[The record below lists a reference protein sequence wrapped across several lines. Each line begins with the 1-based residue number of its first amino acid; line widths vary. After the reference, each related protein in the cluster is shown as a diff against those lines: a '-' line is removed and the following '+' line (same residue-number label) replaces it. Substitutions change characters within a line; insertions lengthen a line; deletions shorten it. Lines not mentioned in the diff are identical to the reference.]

1 MDTKVAHHY
10 DPAEYRLRTF
20 CDAVPAFLDG
30 TSSPR
35 DYLEQC
41 LAVMEEREPVVRA
54 FVNVNVAGARAA
66 ADASAARYRDG
77 RPLSPIDGMPIGI
90 KDLFETKD
98 MPVEMGSPI
107 WKGHQSFRDA
117 AHVRA
122 LREAGAVIVGK
133 TVTTEL
139 GMSHPG
145 PTTNPFDAE
154 RTPGGSSSGSAAAVG
169 ARMLPAAI
177 GSQVVGSIIRPA
189 GYCGNVA
196 IKPTFGALNR
206 GGGHSALS
214 QSHLGVHAGSLADGW
229 AVIHAVHAGA
239 GGDPG
244 HPGLFGDEALAAPT
258 RPLRLARLATD
269 GWAET
274 DDATRAAFEGVITW
288 LEGEGVAILD
298 ADDDPAI
305 AGFESAIAGARKL
318 SHDLCEYE
326 LRWPLNVYREMGP
339 GMLSEHMR
347 GRLERGEGIT
357 PERYRQCLAERE
369 AVKARLAD
377 LASVVDAMVTLSQPG
392 IAPKGLASTGN
403 PVFNA
408 PASVS
413 GAPALSLPL
422 MAVDGMPL
430 GFQLMG
436 FAHGDA
442 RAAGIARWI
451 LETYWRSSGRS

>member
-1 MDTKVAHHY
+1 MDTKVTHKY
-10 DPAEYRLRTF
+10 DAATYRLRTF
-20 CDAVPAFLDG
+20 YDAVPRFLDG
-30 TSSPR
+30 TSTPR
-35 DYLEQC
+35 AYLEEC
-41 LAVMEEREPVVRA
+41 LEVIDDREAVVKA
-54 FVNVNVAGARAA
+54 FVNLNVEGARAA
-66 ADASAARYRDG
+66 ADASSARYRDG
-77 RPLSPIDGMPIGI
+77 RPLSPVDGMPIGI
-90 KDLFETKD
+90 KDLFETRD
-98 MPVEMGSPI
+98 MPAEMGSPI
-107 WKGHQSFRDA
+107 WKDNQSFRDA
-117 AHVRA
+117 AHVHA
-122 LREAGAVIVGK
+122 LREAGALIVGK

-169 ARMLPAAI
+169 ACMLPAAI

-214 QSHLGVHAGSLADGW
+214 QSHLGVHSGSLADAW
-229 AVIHAVHAGA
+229 AVIHAIHAGA

-244 HPGLFGDEALAAPT
+244 QPGLFGEQGLSPAT
-258 RPLRLARLATD
+258 RPKRLARVATD

-274 DDATRAAFEGVITW
+274 DDATRAAFEGVVAW
-288 LEGEGVAILD
+288 LEGVGVEIVA
-298 ADDDPAI
+298 ADDDA
-305 AGFESAIAGARKL
+305 AVATFETAIAGARKL

-326 LRWPLNVYREMGP
+326 LRWPLNVYRDLGP
-339 GMLSEHMR
+339 GKLSDHMR

-357 PERYRQCLAERE
+357 PERYRECLEERAE
-369 AVKARLAD
+369 VKARLAE
-377 LASVVDAMVTLSQPG
+377 LESIVDGMVTLSQPG
-392 IAPKGLASTGN
+392 IAPSGLDSTGN

-413 GAPALSLPL
+413 GGPAFSLPL
-422 MAVDGMPL
+422 MAVEDMPL

-442 RAAGIARWI
+442 RSAGIARWI
-451 LETYWRSSGRS
+451 LESYRHS

>member
-1 MDTKVAHHY
+1 MDTKVSHDY
-10 DPAEYRLRTF
+10 DPAIYRLRTF
-20 CDAVPAFLDG
+20 HDAIAHFLDG
-30 TSSPR
+30 STTPR
-35 DYLEQC
+35 DYLEEC
-41 LAVMEEREPVVRA
+41 LEVIDAREPVVKA
-54 FVNVNVAGARAA
+54 FVNLNVEGARAA
-66 ADASAARYRDG
+66 ADASTTRYRAG
-77 RPLSPIDGMPIGI
+77 KPLSPVDGMPIGI
-90 KDLFETKD
+90 KDLFETRD

-117 AHVRA
+117 AHVHA

-145 PTTNPFDAE
+145 PTTNPFDVE

-169 ARMLPAAI
+169 AGMLPAAI

-189 GYCGNVA
+189 GFCGNVA

-214 QSHLGVHAGSLADGW
+214 QSHLGVHAGSLVDAW
-229 AVIHAVHAGA
+229 AVAHAIHDGA

-244 HPGLFGDEALAAPT
+244 QPGLFGDRALAPAA
-258 RPLRLARLATD
+258 RPARLARIATD
-269 GWAET
+269 GWADTEA
-274 DDATRAAFEGVITW
+274 DTRGAFEKVIAW
-288 LEGEGVAILD
+288 LDDRGVAILG
-298 ADDDPAI
+298 ADDHPAI
-305 AGFESAIAGARKL
+305 AEFESAIAGAKQL

-339 GMLSEHMR
+339 GKLSDHMR
-347 GRLERGEGIT
+347 GRLERGEKMSAD
-357 PERYRQCLAERE
+357 RYRQALARR
-369 AVKARLAD
+369 ADVKARLAA
-377 LASVVDAMVTLSQPG
+377 LEPVVDGLVTLSQSG
-392 IAPKGLASTGN
+392 IAPRGLDSTGD

-408 PASVS
+408 PASVA
-413 GAPALSLPL
+413 GAPAFSLPL

-442 RAAGIARWI
+442 RGAGIARWI
-451 LETYWRSSGRS
+451 LESYHRP

>member
-1 MDTKVAHHY
+1 MDTKVAHSY
-10 DPAEYRLRTF
+10 DPTEYRLRSF
-20 CDAVPAFLDG
+20 HDAVSGFLDG
-30 TSSPR
+30 TTTPR
-35 DYLEQC
+35 AYLEEC
-41 LAVMEEREPVVRA
+41 LEIIDSREPVLKA
-54 FVNVNVAGARAA
+54 FVNRNVEGARVA
-66 ADASAARYRDG
+66 ADASAARYRAG
-77 RPLSPIDGMPIGI
+77 KPLSPVDGMPIGI
-90 KDLFETKD
+90 KDLFETRD

-117 AHVRA
+117 AHVHA

-133 TVTTEL
+133 TVTTEF

-189 GYCGNVA
+189 GFCGNVA

-214 QSHLGVHAGSLADGW
+214 QSHLGVHAGSLEDAW
-229 AVIHAVHAGA
+229 AVVHAIHQGA

-244 HPGLFGDEALAAPT
+244 QPGLFGDEVLAPAT
-258 RPLRLARLATD
+258 RPKQLARLATD

-274 DDATRAAFEGVITW
+274 DADTRKAFEAVIAR
-288 LEGEGVAILD
+288 LAGEGVAILD
-298 ADDDPAI
+298 AADHPAI
-305 AGFESAIAGARKL
+305 AAFETAIAGARQL
-318 SHDLCEYE
+318 CHELCEHE
-326 LRWPLNVYREMGP
+326 LRWPLNVYRDMGP
-339 GMLSEHMR
+339 GKLSDHIR
-347 GRLERGEGIT
+347 GRLERGET
-357 PERYRQCLAERE
+357 MTADRYRDCLARRE
-369 AVKARLAD
+369 VVKARLAE
-377 LASVVDAMVTLSQPG
+377 LEQVVDGMVTLSQPG
-392 IAPKGLASTGN
+392 IAPKGLDSTGD

-413 GAPALSLPL
+413 GGPAFSLPL

-442 RAAGIARWI
+442 RTAGIARWM
-451 LETYWRSSGRS
+451 LESYRRP